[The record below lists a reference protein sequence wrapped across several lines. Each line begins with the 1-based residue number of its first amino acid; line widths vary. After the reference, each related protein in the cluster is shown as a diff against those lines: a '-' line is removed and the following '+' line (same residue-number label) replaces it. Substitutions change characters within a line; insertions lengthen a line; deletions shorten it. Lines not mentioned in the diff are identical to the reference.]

1 MNMENF
7 DDVIFEDDEFGDIDL
22 GQQKPEGNEGDQPAG
37 QQKPSAQPDEDL
49 TTEVLRLKGIT
60 DPGKIKFEDETG
72 AIVERAWDSLSREEQ
87 INILIDQEVEQQDF
101 DDSELQLINTIR
113 ESGMTP
119 DEYIQSLLPETEPTK
134 RYKVDDLSDD
144 EVYALDLLH
153 KVGSDISDEEIN
165 QALELAK
172 QNEGL
177 FKKTVEGLRK
187 EYIRLQEDEEAQIA
201 NEKAAREEAAYNRF
215 ADSIKGQIKGQI
227 KELDSFAGQPLQLS
241 DDDIEDLSSFMLEID
256 DQGLSAFGRAMND
269 PALFTKAAFWILNED
284 KIVEELNKQI
294 QDNYRRGYEQAK
306 ADLQGKPKPKL
317 VFNKPASQKKT
328 TDDVFID
335 DEDWY

>member
-113 ESGMTP
+113 ESRMTP

-215 ADSIKGQIKGQI
+215 ADSIKGQI

>member
-201 NEKAAREEAAYNRF
+201 NEKAAREETAYNRF
-215 ADSIKGQIKGQI
+215 ADSIKGQI

-256 DQGLSAFGRAMND
+256 DQGLSTFGRAMND

-306 ADLQGKPKPKL
+306 LDLQGKPKAKL
-317 VFNKPASQKKT
+317 VFHKPASQKKT

>member
-7 DDVIFEDDEFGDIDL
+7 DEVVFDDDEFEGDSFEQTKPEDGEGNQPSNDETPS
-22 GQQKPEGNEGDQPAG
+22 GQQ
-37 QQKPSAQPDEDL
+37 DEDL
-49 TTEVLRLKGIT
+49 TTEVLRLRGIT

-72 AIVERAWDSLSREEQ
+72 TIVERAWDSLSREEQ
-87 INILIDQEVEQQDF
+87 INILLNQEPEQQAF
-101 DDSELQLINTIR
+101 NESELQLINTIR

-119 DEYIQSLLPETEPTK
+119 EEYIQSLQPEIEQTK
-134 RYKVDDLSDD
+134 RYKVDDLSDE

-153 KVGSDISDEEIN
+153 KIGSDISDEEIN

-177 FKKTVEGLRK
+177 FKKTVEGLRR

-201 NEKAAREEAAYNRF
+201 NEKAAKEEAAYNKF
-215 ADSIKGQIKGQI
+215 ADSIKGQIKG
-227 KELDSFAGQPLQLS
+227 LNSFAGQSLQLS
-241 DDDIEDLSSFMLEID
+241 DDDIEDLSSFMLDID

-306 ADLQGKPKPKL
+306 MDLQGNPKPKL
-317 VFNKPASQKKT
+317 VFNKPTSQKKT

>member
-1 MNMENF
+1 MDMENF
-7 DDVIFEDDEFGDIDL
+7 DEVVFDDDEFEGDSFEQTKPEDGSGNQPPNDETPS
-22 GQQKPEGNEGDQPAG
+22 GQQ
-37 QQKPSAQPDEDL
+37 DEDL

-72 AIVERAWDSLSREEQ
+72 TIVERAWNSLSREEQ
-87 INILIDQEVEQQDF
+87 INILLDREPEQQKF
-101 DDSELQLINTIR
+101 NESELQLINTIR

-119 DEYIQSLLPETEPTK
+119 EEYIQSLQPEIEQTK

-144 EVYALDLLH
+144 EVYALDLLQ
-153 KVGSDISDEEIN
+153 KIGSDISDEEIN

-201 NEKAAREEAAYNRF
+201 NEKAAREEAAYNKF
-215 ADSIKGQIKGQI
+215 ADSIKGQIKD
-227 KELDSFAGQPLQLS
+227 LNSFAGQSLQLS
-241 DDDIEDLSSFMLEID
+241 DDDIEDLSSFMLDID

-306 ADLQGKPKPKL
+306 MDLQGKPKSKL
-317 VFNKPASQKKT
+317 VFNKPTSQKKT

>member
-7 DDVIFEDDEFGDIDL
+7 DDVVFEDDEFGGIDL

-187 EYIRLQEDEEAQIA
+187 EYIRLQEDEETQIA

-215 ADSIKGQIKGQI
+215 ADSIKGQI

-306 ADLQGKPKPKL
+306 LDLQGKPKAKL
-317 VFNKPASQKKT
+317 VFDKPASQKKT

>member
-7 DDVIFEDDEFGDIDL
+7 DEVVFDDDEFEGDSFEQTKPEDGEGNQPSNDETPS
-22 GQQKPEGNEGDQPAG
+22 GQQ
-37 QQKPSAQPDEDL
+37 DEDL

-72 AIVERAWDSLSREEQ
+72 TIVERAWDSLSREEQ
-87 INILIDQEVEQQDF
+87 INILLNQEPEQQKF
-101 DDSELQLINTIR
+101 NESELQLINTIR

-119 DEYIQSLLPETEPTK
+119 EEYIQSLQPEIEQTK

-144 EVYALDLLH
+144 EVYALDLLQ
-153 KVGSDISDEEIN
+153 KIGSDISDEEIN

-201 NEKAAREEAAYNRF
+201 NEKAAREEAAYNKF
-215 ADSIKGQIKGQI
+215 ADSIKGQIKG
-227 KELDSFAGQPLQLS
+227 LNSFAGQSLQLS
-241 DDDIEDLSSFMLEID
+241 DDDIEDLSSFMLDID

-294 QDNYRRGYEQAK
+294 KDNYRRGYEQAK

-317 VFNKPASQKKT
+317 VFNKLTSQKKT

>member
-172 QNEGL
+172 QNESL

-215 ADSIKGQIKGQI
+215 ADSIKGQI

-306 ADLQGKPKPKL
+306 LDLQGKPKPKL

>member
-7 DDVIFEDDEFGDIDL
+7 DEVVFDDDEFEGDSFEQTKPEDGEGNQPSNDETPS
-22 GQQKPEGNEGDQPAG
+22 GQQ
-37 QQKPSAQPDEDL
+37 DEDL

-60 DPGKIKFEDETG
+60 DLGKIKFEDETG
-72 AIVERAWDSLSREEQ
+72 TIVERAWDSLSREEQ
-87 INILIDQEVEQQDF
+87 INILLDQEPEQQKF
-101 DDSELQLINTIR
+101 NESELQLINTIR

-119 DEYIQSLLPETEPTK
+119 EEYIQSLQSEIEQTK

-144 EVYALDLLH
+144 EVYALDLLQ
-153 KVGSDISDEEIN
+153 KIGSDISDEEIN

-201 NEKAAREEAAYNRF
+201 NEKAAREEAAYNKF
-215 ADSIKGQIKGQI
+215 ADSIKGQIKD
-227 KELDSFAGQPLQLS
+227 LNSFAGQPLQLS
-241 DDDIEDLSSFMLEID
+241 DDDIEDLSSFMLDID

-306 ADLQGKPKPKL
+306 MDLQGKPKSKL
-317 VFNKPASQKKT
+317 VFNKPTSQKKT

>member
-134 RYKVDDLSDD
+134 RYKIDDLSDD

-215 ADSIKGQIKGQI
+215 ADSIKGQI

>member
-215 ADSIKGQIKGQI
+215 ADSIKGQIKD
-227 KELDSFAGQPLQLS
+227 LNSFAGQPLQLS
-241 DDDIEDLSSFMLEID
+241 DDDIEDLSSFMLDID

>member
-119 DEYIQSLLPETEPTK
+119 DEYIQSLLPETDQLNDIKSTIFLTTK
-134 RYKVDDLSDD
+134 FMHWIYYIKSGRIFLMRKLIKH
-144 EVYALDLLH
+144 L
-153 KVGSDISDEEIN
+153 N
-165 QALELAK
+165 Q
-172 QNEGL
+172 
-177 FKKTVEGLRK
+177 
-187 EYIRLQEDEEAQIA
+187 
-201 NEKAAREEAAYNRF
+201 
-215 ADSIKGQIKGQI
+215 
-227 KELDSFAGQPLQLS
+227 
-241 DDDIEDLSSFMLEID
+241 
-256 DQGLSAFGRAMND
+256 
-269 PALFTKAAFWILNED
+269 
-284 KIVEELNKQI
+284 LNKMKVYSRKQ
-294 QDNYRRGYEQAK
+294 QKDSAK
-306 ADLQGKPKPKL
+306 
-317 VFNKPASQKKT
+317 ST
-328 TDDVFID
+328 
-335 DEDWY
+335 

>member
-1 MNMENF
+1 MENF

-215 ADSIKGQIKGQI
+215 ADSIKGQIKD
-227 KELDSFAGQPLQLS
+227 LNSFAGQPLQLS
-241 DDDIEDLSSFMLEID
+241 DDDIEDLSSFMLDID

>member
-1 MNMENF
+1 MDMENF
-7 DDVIFEDDEFGDIDL
+7 DEVVFDDDEFEGDSFEQTKPEDGEGNQSSNDETPS
-22 GQQKPEGNEGDQPAG
+22 GQQ
-37 QQKPSAQPDEDL
+37 DEDL
-49 TTEVLRLKGIT
+49 TTEVLRLRGIT

-72 AIVERAWDSLSREEQ
+72 TIVERAWNSLSREEQ
-87 INILIDQEVEQQDF
+87 INILLDQEPEQQKF
-101 DDSELQLINTIR
+101 NESELQLINTIR

-119 DEYIQSLLPETEPTK
+119 EEYIQSLQPEIEQTK

-144 EVYALDLLH
+144 EVYALDLLQ
-153 KVGSDISDEEIN
+153 KIGSDISDEEIN

-201 NEKAAREEAAYNRF
+201 NEKAAREEAAYNKF
-215 ADSIKGQIKGQI
+215 ADSIKGQIKD
-227 KELDSFAGQPLQLS
+227 LNSFAGQSLQLS
-241 DDDIEDLSSFMLEID
+241 DDDIEDLSSFMLDID

-317 VFNKPASQKKT
+317 VFNKPTSQKKT

>member
-101 DDSELQLINTIR
+101 NDSELQLINTIR

-215 ADSIKGQIKGQI
+215 ADSIKGQIK
-227 KELDSFAGQPLQLS
+227 ELDSFAGQPLQLS

-256 DQGLSAFGRAMND
+256 DQGLSAFGRAIND

-306 ADLQGKPKPKL
+306 LDLQGKPKVKL

>member
-215 ADSIKGQIKGQI
+215 ADSIKGQIK
-227 KELDSFAGQPLQLS
+227 ELDSFAGQPLQLS
-241 DDDIEDLSSFMLEID
+241 DDDIEDLSSFMLDID

>member
-215 ADSIKGQIKGQI
+215 ADSIKGQIK
-227 KELDSFAGQPLQLS
+227 ELDSFAGQPLQLS
-241 DDDIEDLSSFMLEID
+241 DDDIEDLSSFILEID

>member
-1 MNMENF
+1 MENF
-7 DDVIFEDDEFGDIDL
+7 DEVIFDDDEFEGDSFEQTKPEDSNQPSNDGAPS
-22 GQQKPEGNEGDQPAG
+22 GQQ
-37 QQKPSAQPDEDL
+37 DEDL

-72 AIVERAWDSLSREEQ
+72 AVVERAWDSLSREEQ
-87 INILIDQEVEQQDF
+87 INILVDQESEQYDF
-101 DDSELQLINTIR
+101 DESELQLINTIR
-113 ESGMTP
+113 QSGMTP
-119 DEYIQSLLPETEPTK
+119 EEYIQSLQPEVEPTK
-134 RYKVDDLSDD
+134 RYRVDDLSDD

-153 KVGSDISDEEIN
+153 KIGSDISDDEIN

-201 NEKAAREEAAYNRF
+201 NEQAAREEAAYNKF
-215 ADSIKGQIKGQI
+215 ANSIQNQIAN
-227 KELDSFAGQPLQLS
+227 LNSFAGQPLQLS
-241 DDDIEDLSSFMLEID
+241 DDDIEDLSSFMLDID

-306 ADLQGKPKPKL
+306 ADLQGNPKPKL

>member
-7 DDVIFEDDEFGDIDL
+7 DDVIFDDDEFGELPSEQEKQEGTEDIL
-22 GQQKPEGNEGDQPAG
+22 PANQQQPSS
-37 QQKPSAQPDEDL
+37 QEQEDL
-49 TTEVLRLKGIT
+49 TTEVLKLKGISN
-60 DPGKIKFEDETG
+60 PEKIKFEDEAG
-72 AIVERAWDSLSREEQ
+72 AIIERAWDSLTREEQ
-87 INILIDQEVEQQDF
+87 INILIDQEQEQQEF

-119 DEYIQSLLPETEPTK
+119 EEYLQSLLPEVEQTK
-134 RYKVDDLSDD
+134 RYKVDDLSDE

-153 KVGSDISDEEIN
+153 KVGQDISDEEIN
-165 QALELAK
+165 QAIELAK

-201 NEKAAREEAAYNRF
+201 NEKAAKEEEAYNRF
-215 ADSIKGQIKGQI
+215 ATSIKSQIQG
-227 KELDSFAGQPLQLS
+227 LDSFAGQPLQLS
-241 DDDIEDLSSFMLEID
+241 DDDIEDLSSFMLELD

-269 PALFTKAAFWILNED
+269 PSLFTRAAFWILNED
-284 KIVEELNKQI
+284 KIVEELNQQI

-306 ADLQGKPKPKL
+306 MDLQGKPKL
-317 VFNKPASQKKT
+317 VFNKPTSQKKT

-335 DEDWY
+335 DEDW

>member
-165 QALELAK
+165 QALELAR

-215 ADSIKGQIKGQI
+215 ADSIKGQI

-306 ADLQGKPKPKL
+306 LDLQGKPKAKL
-317 VFNKPASQKKT
+317 AFNKPASQKKT

>member
-7 DDVIFEDDEFGDIDL
+7 DEVVFDDDEFEGDSFEQTKPEDGEGNQPSNDETPS
-22 GQQKPEGNEGDQPAG
+22 GQQ
-37 QQKPSAQPDEDL
+37 DEDL
-49 TTEVLRLKGIT
+49 TTEVLRLRGIT

-72 AIVERAWDSLSREEQ
+72 TIVERAWDSLSREEQ
-87 INILIDQEVEQQDF
+87 INILLNQEPEQQAF
-101 DDSELQLINTIR
+101 NESELQLINTIR

-119 DEYIQSLLPETEPTK
+119 EEYIQSLQPEIEQTK

-144 EVYALDLLH
+144 EVYALDLLQ
-153 KVGSDISDEEIN
+153 KIGSDISDEEIN

-201 NEKAAREEAAYNRF
+201 NEKAAKEEAAYNKF
-215 ADSIKGQIKGQI
+215 ADSIKGQIKD
-227 KELDSFAGQPLQLS
+227 LNSFAGQSLQLS
-241 DDDIEDLSSFMLEID
+241 DDDIEDLSSFMLDID

-306 ADLQGKPKPKL
+306 MDLQGKPKPKL
-317 VFNKPASQKKT
+317 VFNKPTSQKKT

>member
-7 DDVIFEDDEFGDIDL
+7 DDVIFDDDEFGELASEQEKQEGTEDTL
-22 GQQKPEGNEGDQPAG
+22 PATQQQPSS
-37 QQKPSAQPDEDL
+37 QEQEDL
-49 TTEVLRLKGIT
+49 TTEVLKLKGISN
-60 DPGKIKFEDETG
+60 PEKIKFEDETG
-72 AIVERAWDSLSREEQ
+72 AIIERAWDSLTREEQ
-87 INILIDQEVEQQDF
+87 INILIDQEQEEF

-119 DEYIQSLLPETEPTK
+119 EEYLQSLVPEVEQTK
-134 RYKVDDLSDD
+134 RYKVDDLSDE

-153 KVGSDISDEEIN
+153 KVGQDISDEEIN
-165 QALELAK
+165 QAIELAK

-201 NEKAAREEAAYNRF
+201 SEKAAREEAAYNKF
-215 ADSIKGQIKGQI
+215 ADSIKGQIKD
-227 KELDSFAGQPLQLS
+227 LNSFAGQPLQLS
-241 DDDIEDLSSFMLEID
+241 DDDIEDLSSFMLDID

-317 VFNKPASQKKT
+317 VFNKPTSQKKT

-335 DEDWY
+335 DEDW

>member
-215 ADSIKGQIKGQI
+215 ADSIKGQIK
-227 KELDSFAGQPLQLS
+227 ELDSFAGQSLQLS

-306 ADLQGKPKPKL
+306 LDLQGKPKAKL

>member
-153 KVGSDISDEEIN
+153 KIGSDISDEEIN

-201 NEKAAREEAAYNRF
+201 SEKAAREEAAYNKF
-215 ADSIKGQIKGQI
+215 ADSIKGHIKD
-227 KELDSFAGQPLQLS
+227 LNSFAGQPLQLS
-241 DDDIEDLSSFMLEID
+241 DDDIEDLSSFMLDID

>member
-87 INILIDQEVEQQDF
+87 INVLIDQEVEQQDF
-101 DDSELQLINTIR
+101 NDSELQLINTIR

-201 NEKAAREEAAYNRF
+201 SEKAAREEAAYNKF
-215 ADSIKGQIKGQI
+215 ADSIKGQIKD
-227 KELDSFAGQPLQLS
+227 LNSFAGQPLQLS
-241 DDDIEDLSSFMLEID
+241 DDDIEDLSSFMLDID

>member
-7 DDVIFEDDEFGDIDL
+7 DDVIFEDDEFGNIDL

-215 ADSIKGQIKGQI
+215 ADSIKGQIK
-227 KELDSFAGQPLQLS
+227 ELDSFAGQPLQLS

-306 ADLQGKPKPKL
+306 LDLQGKPKTKL

>member
-215 ADSIKGQIKGQI
+215 ADSIKGQIK
-227 KELDSFAGQPLQLS
+227 ELDSFAGQPLQLS

-306 ADLQGKPKPKL
+306 KDLQGKPKAKL
-317 VFNKPASQKKT
+317 EFNKPASQKKT

>member
-7 DDVIFEDDEFGDIDL
+7 DDVIFDDDEFGELPSEQEKQEGTEDIL
-22 GQQKPEGNEGDQPAG
+22 PANQQQPSS
-37 QQKPSAQPDEDL
+37 QEQEDL
-49 TTEVLRLKGIT
+49 TTEVLKLKGISN
-60 DPGKIKFEDETG
+60 PEKIKFEDETG
-72 AIVERAWDSLSREEQ
+72 AIIERAWDSLSREEQ

-201 NEKAAREEAAYNRF
+201 NEKAAKEEEAYNRF
-215 ADSIKGQIKGQI
+215 ATSIKSQIQG
-227 KELDSFAGQPLQLS
+227 LDSFAGQPLQLS
-241 DDDIEDLSSFMLEID
+241 DDDIEDLSSFMLELD

-269 PALFTKAAFWILNED
+269 PSLFTRAAFWILNED
-284 KIVEELNKQI
+284 KIVEELNQQI

-306 ADLQGKPKPKL
+306 MDLQGKPKL
-317 VFNKPASQKKT
+317 VFNKPTSQKKT

-335 DEDWY
+335 DEDW

>member
-177 FKKTVEGLRK
+177 FEKTVEGLRK

-215 ADSIKGQIKGQI
+215 ADSIKGQI

>member
-7 DDVIFEDDEFGDIDL
+7 DDVIFDDDEFGELPSEQEKQEGTEDIL
-22 GQQKPEGNEGDQPAG
+22 PANQQQPSS
-37 QQKPSAQPDEDL
+37 QEQEDL
-49 TTEVLRLKGIT
+49 TTEVLKLKGISN
-60 DPGKIKFEDETG
+60 PEKIKFEDETG
-72 AIVERAWDSLSREEQ
+72 AIIERAWDSLTREEQ
-87 INILIDQEVEQQDF
+87 INILIDQEQEQQEF

-119 DEYIQSLLPETEPTK
+119 EEYLQSLLPEVEQTK
-134 RYKVDDLSDD
+134 RYKVDDLSDE

-153 KVGSDISDEEIN
+153 KVGQDISDEEIN
-165 QALELAK
+165 QAIELAK

-201 NEKAAREEAAYNRF
+201 NEKVAKEEEAYNRF
-215 ADSIKGQIKGQI
+215 ATSIKSQIQG
-227 KELDSFAGQPLQLS
+227 LDSFAGQPLQLS
-241 DDDIEDLSSFMLEID
+241 DDDIEDLSSFMLELD

-269 PALFTKAAFWILNED
+269 PSLFTRAAFWILNED
-284 KIVEELNKQI
+284 KIVEELNQQI

-306 ADLQGKPKPKL
+306 MDLQGKPKL
-317 VFNKPASQKKT
+317 VFNKPTSQKKT

-335 DEDWY
+335 DEDW

>member
-1 MNMENF
+1 
-7 DDVIFEDDEFGDIDL
+7 
-22 GQQKPEGNEGDQPAG
+22 
-37 QQKPSAQPDEDL
+37 
-49 TTEVLRLKGIT
+49 
-60 DPGKIKFEDETG
+60 
-72 AIVERAWDSLSREEQ
+72 
-87 INILIDQEVEQQDF
+87 
-101 DDSELQLINTIR
+101 
-113 ESGMTP
+113 MTP
-119 DEYIQSLLPETEPTK
+119 EEYIQSLQPEVEPTK
-134 RYKVDDLSDD
+134 RYRVDDLSDD

-153 KVGSDISDEEIN
+153 KIGSDISDEEIN

-201 NEKAAREEAAYNRF
+201 SEKATREEAAYNKF
-215 ADSIKGQIKGQI
+215 ADSIKGQIKD
-227 KELDSFAGQPLQLS
+227 LNSFAGQPLQLS
-241 DDDIEDLSSFMLEID
+241 DDDIEDLSSFMLDID

-306 ADLQGKPKPKL
+306 ADLQ
-317 VFNKPASQKKT
+317 
-328 TDDVFID
+328 
-335 DEDWY
+335 

>member
-215 ADSIKGQIKGQI
+215 ADSIKGRI

>member
-1 MNMENF
+1 MENF
-7 DDVIFEDDEFGDIDL
+7 DDVIFDDDEFEGDSFEQTKPEDSNQPSNGGTPS
-22 GQQKPEGNEGDQPAG
+22 GQQ
-37 QQKPSAQPDEDL
+37 DEDL

-87 INILIDQEVEQQDF
+87 INILVDQESEQYDF
-101 DDSELQLINTIR
+101 DESELQLINTIR
-113 ESGMTP
+113 QSGMTP
-119 DEYIQSLLPETEPTK
+119 EEYIQSLQPEVEPTK
-134 RYKVDDLSDD
+134 RYRVDDLSDD

-153 KVGSDISDEEIN
+153 KIGSDISDDEIN

-201 NEKAAREEAAYNRF
+201 NEQAAREEAAYNKF
-215 ADSIKGQIKGQI
+215 ANSIQNQIAN
-227 KELDSFAGQPLQLS
+227 LNSFAGQPLQLS
-241 DDDIEDLSSFMLEID
+241 DDDIEDLSSFMLDID

-306 ADLQGKPKPKL
+306 ADLQGKPKSKL